1 MKAVYN
7 ITINFQIFHDVKEI
21 KLGDVK
27 TAKEMG
33 NDISQMVAD
42 EATTAGGVCV
52 FNILKSE
59 RALENEV

>member
-1 MKAVYN
+1 MKEVYN
-7 ITINFQIFHDVKEI
+7 ITINFQIFHDIEET
-21 KLGDVK
+21 KLDDVK
-27 TAKEMG
+27 TAKEMS

-59 RALENEV
+59 RTLENNL